1 MYLIKPQNS
10 CTTVRDDEAPS
21 LAKAREIAKAAVSSA
36 MGDPARACI
45 YHQDENGIQ
54 DEPIEV
60 YEDGRRKWYDPL
72 YRQKQY
78 EARQKKRGWKTIS
91 LRLDSDARQ
100 ALAAKAEAFGG
111 DQSACIRALLLS

>member
-21 LAKAREIAKAAVSSA
+21 LAKAREIAKSAVSSA
-36 MGDPARACI
+36 MGELARAGI
-45 YHQDENGIQ
+45 YHQDESGIQ
-54 DEPIEV
+54 DEPVEI

-111 DQSACIRALLLS
+111 DQSACIRALLMS

>member
-1 MYLIKPQNS
+1 MYLIKPQNM
-10 CTTVRDDEAPS
+10 TTNIKDSEAPS

-36 MGDPARACI
+36 ISEPARAGI
-45 YHQDENGIQ
+45 YHQDESGVQ
-54 DEPIEV
+54 DEPVEI

-91 LRLDSDARQ
+91 LRLDTETRA

-111 DQSACIRALLLS
+111 DQSACIRALLMS